1 MLLDL
6 AKRLVLPE
14 LEVDQASSDRVE
26 ILLREPVVLERDS
39 APDLELELLVERSR
53 LAILGSSEVDL
64 DLEAEERRRTEV
76 GVAVVAEEEVAVAA
90 AAAAEEAAAVVAV
103 ARKRLG
109 EEGDGEWAERR
120 LSEGRRGT
128 RSPVSRVDE
137 ENQRRR
143 NRDQP

>member
-53 LAILGSSEVDL
+53 LAILRSSEVDL

-90 AAAAEEAAAVVAV
+90 AAAEEAAAVAAV